1 MSGLD
6 WRKAKHAGQRKLSV
20 KDEDEYRGADAAAR
34 WLSKREKPVQG
45 KSSKPK
51 RATQ

>member
-20 KDEDEYRGADAAAR
+20 KDEDEFRGADAAAR
-34 WLSKREKPVQG
+34 WLAKREKSTQ
-45 KSSKPK
+45 KPK
-51 RATQ
+51 SKKPRATQ

>member
-6 WRKAKHAGQRKLSV
+6 WRKAKLAGQRTLSV

-34 WLSKREKPVQG
+34 WLSKREKPIQ
-45 KSSKPK
+45 KPNSKK
-51 RATQ
+51 AAK